1 YVAEMFGRIASRYDL
16 MNTLMT
22 FGQDA
27 RWRRAVV
34 DALPG
39 GLHNGVLDVGTG
51 TGRLARAVRD
61 ADPTAQVVGVDFA
74 LGMLGRA
81 PPHLRRAAGDALRL
95 PFADE
100 QFDAVISAFL

>member
-1 YVAEMFGRIASRYDL
+1 MPPPAEKPRYVAEMFGRIASRYDL

-51 TGRLARAVRD
+51 TGRYLSLLRSAG
-61 ADPTAQVVGVDFA
+61 ADLVVGVDMS
-74 LGMLGRA
+74 LEMLRHRQCETARPVGA
-81 PPHLRRAAGDALRL
+81 
-95 PFADE
+95 
-100 QFDAVISAFL
+100 